1 MLEPGRFIVGDYCVL
16 LARVGYI
23 KERPGMPSW
32 VAVDAGMNALMRPAL
47 YGAYHH
53 IELANKMNQ
62 SNEHLV
68 NVAGPLC
75 ESGDF
80 LGKDRRLPKVEQ
92 GDLAVVF
99 DVGAYGLAMA
109 CQHTAQP
116 RPAMV
121 LVNGERAEIIRRRE
135 TYDDLTRL
143 DRIPSWLK

>member
-1 MLEPGRFIVGDYCVL
+1 

-23 KERPGMPSW
+23 KERPGMPTW

-62 SNEHLV
+62 KNEFLV

-80 LGKDRRLPKVEQ
+80 LGKDRKLPVVEQ
-92 GDLAVVF
+92 GDLAVIF

-121 LVNGERAEIIRRRE
+121 LVNGGRAEIVRKRE

-143 DRIPSWLK
+143 DQIPSWLK